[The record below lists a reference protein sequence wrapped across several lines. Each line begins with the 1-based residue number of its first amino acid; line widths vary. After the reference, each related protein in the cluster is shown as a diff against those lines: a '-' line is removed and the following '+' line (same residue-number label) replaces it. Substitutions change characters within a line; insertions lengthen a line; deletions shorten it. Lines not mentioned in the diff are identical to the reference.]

1 MELHRSIADAEL
13 ASSFE
18 ITYVQT
24 MLAANI
30 PTPDWNEVI
39 FKRTRSSM
47 LCHVQDMQVL
57 WGI

>member
-24 MLAANI
+24 MQAANI

-47 LCHVQDMQVL
+47 LCHVQDMQVR
-57 WGI
+57 